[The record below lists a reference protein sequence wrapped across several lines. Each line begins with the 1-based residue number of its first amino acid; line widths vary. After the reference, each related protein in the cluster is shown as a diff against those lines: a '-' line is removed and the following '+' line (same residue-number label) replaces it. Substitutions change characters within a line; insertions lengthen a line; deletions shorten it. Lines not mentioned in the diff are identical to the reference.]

1 MTTLEQT
8 GSFGGASDSSIIA
21 TVDDLLRD
29 RGAIYRRIAADHDL
43 SGLVRAM
50 IVTIVAGAGVYGAA
64 LGVHRGGLQIVY
76 AAAKIPLVL
85 LLTAAVC
92 APTLSALNAAL
103 GRASN
108 LRRDLALLLSSLAV
122 TALVLAATAPIM
134 ILGMPSGL
142 GGGDEPLIGYHDLA
156 LLMAGSC
163 AVAGAAGLVTL
174 WRGLGR
180 VERRGRLA
188 AASLL
193 LAAFTLVGAQMA
205 WTLRPYLVRPRSPEI
220 VFVRSVEGSLLEAVL
235 QTTSSARG
243 RYDRSEA
250 PLPAEQW

>member
-1 MTTLEQT
+1 MTTMEQAGT
-8 GSFGGASDSSIIA
+8 IPGDSGSSIIA

-29 RGAIYRRIAADHDL
+29 RGAIYRRIAADDDL
-43 SGLVRAM
+43 GGLVRAM
-50 IVTIVAGAGVYGAA
+50 IVTIAAGAGIYGAA
-64 LGVHRGGLQIVY
+64 LGAHRGGLQIVY
-76 AAAKIPLVL
+76 AAAKIPLAL

-108 LRRDLALLLSSLAV
+108 LRRDLALLVSSLAV
-122 TALVLAATAPIM
+122 TALVLAAAAPVM
-134 ILGMPSGL
+134 ILGMPGF
-142 GGGDEPLIGYHDLA
+142 GGDGEPLIGYHDLA

-193 LAAFTLVGAQMA
+193 LAAFALVGAQMA
-205 WTLRPYLVRPRSPEI
+205 WTLRPYLVRPRSPDI
-220 VFVRSVEGSLLEAVL
+220 VFVRALEGSLFEAVL

-243 RYDRSEA
+243 RYDRSES
-250 PLPAEQW
+250 PLPEEP